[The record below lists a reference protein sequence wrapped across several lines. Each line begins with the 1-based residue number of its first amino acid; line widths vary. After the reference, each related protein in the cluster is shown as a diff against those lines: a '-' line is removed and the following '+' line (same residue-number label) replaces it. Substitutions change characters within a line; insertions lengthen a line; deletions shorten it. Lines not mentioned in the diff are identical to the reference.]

1 MIYGLEESLEKERIN
16 KLNNIKKFS
25 KKMNQR
31 ENNEFNVAKHHKGVL
46 KMFKK
51 DNTGFIY
58 FFMLLIVL
66 VISIFTVKYMYKTH
80 LESPYIQQGILVK
93 DVDISG
99 LTKEEAILKLD
110 EELGSKMK
118 DCLVLEYENIDYY
131 LAIEQ
136 FEAGFDFASSVD
148 YAYNIGR
155 TGNFVNDITEF
166 INVYFTNI
174 NIEPVLEYSEDA
186 LDEYLAA
193 IETKLPD
200 QLEQSDYYLDDDELI
215 IVNGK
220 IGAGIY
226 YDELKK
232 EIVESLQ
239 DMRYSNIIIDIPTY
253 EKYPEAIN
261 LAAIHEDIYT
271 EAENAYFTTEP
282 YAVYPEV
289 IGVDFN
295 LEEVQTLIDEN
306 PTDEEYVIEIDYYT
320 PDVTTDDLGMEA
332 FPDLLATYSTTYDS
346 SNTNRTTNLRLA
358 SEKINGTV
366 IMPGEVFSYNQVVG
380 KRTIAAGYKNA
391 AIFSDG
397 QVVDGLGGGI
407 CQVSSTLYNAA
418 LFADMTITSRTNHM
432 FVPSYVK
439 AGRDA
444 TVVWG
449 SIDFKFKNERDYPI
463 KIESSVSGGVCIVS
477 FYGLRRETEY
487 NIQIETELI
496 RTINYTTKYDYDN
509 NYAYGTVIQSGVNG
523 KVVDAY
529 RVYYLDGQVVKR
541 EKLSRDTYDA
551 QAKIIAR

>member
-1 MIYGLEESLEKERIN
+1 MIYGLEESLKKEELN
-16 KLNNIKKFS
+16 KLKRIKEFS
-25 KKMNQR
+25 KKAKKDPS
-31 ENNEFNVAKHHKGVL
+31 EFNVAKHHKGVL

-58 FFMLLIVL
+58 FIMLVIVL
-66 VISIFTVKYMYKTH
+66 IASFLTVSYMYKKH
-80 LESPYIQQGILVK
+80 LESPYIQQGIFVK
-93 DVDISG
+93 DVNISG
-99 LTKEEAILKLD
+99 LTKEEALTRLD
-110 EELGSKMK
+110 NELGSKMK
-118 DCLVLEYENIDYY
+118 DCLVLEYKNIDYY

-136 FEAGFDFASSVD
+136 FDAGFDFESSVD

-155 TGNFVNDITEF
+155 TGDFVTDVTEF
-166 INVYFTNI
+166 INVYFSNI
-174 NIEPVLEYSEDA
+174 NIEPNLEYSEEE
-186 LDEYLAA
+186 LDRYLEN

-200 QLEQSDYYLDDDELI
+200 QLEQSDYYLEDDELI

-220 IGAGIY
+220 IGAGIF
-226 YDELKK
+226 YDDLKL
-232 EIVESLQ
+232 EIVDSLK
-239 DMRYSNIIIDIPTY
+239 DMSYSNIIIDIPTY
-253 EKYPEAIN
+253 EKHPEPID
-261 LAAIHEDIYT
+261 LAYIHDNVYT
-271 EAENAYFTTEP
+271 EPENAYFTTEP

-289 IGVDFN
+289 TGVDFSMDS
-295 LEEVQTLIDEN
+295 VQALIDEN
-306 PTDEEYVIEIDYYT
+306 PMQEEYVIKLDYYT
-320 PDVTTDDLGMEA
+320 PDITTDDLGMEA

-358 SEKINGTV
+358 SNIINGTV
-366 IMPGEVFSYNQVVG
+366 IMPGEVFSYNKVVG

-407 CQVSSTLYNAA
+407 CQVSSTLYNTA

-449 SIDFKFKNERDYPI
+449 AIDFKFRNDRNYPI
-463 KIESSVSGGVCIVS
+463 KIESSVSGGVCTVS

-487 NIQIETELI
+487 DIKVETDYI
-496 RTINYTTKYDYDN
+496 RAIKYTTKYDYN
-509 NYAYGTVIQSGVNG
+509 SNKKAGTVLQGGVNG
-523 KVVDAY
+523 SVVDAY
-529 RVYYLDGQVVKR
+529 RVYYLNGNYVKR

-551 QAKIIAR
+551 QAKIVAR